1 MVDVHITHR
10 FMVSWKKLENYHT
23 NLDSNVRPDR
33 ILIRVEC
40 KYDTVDKSIYCIVY
54 QFETSYHLL

>member
-54 QFETSYHLL
+54 QF